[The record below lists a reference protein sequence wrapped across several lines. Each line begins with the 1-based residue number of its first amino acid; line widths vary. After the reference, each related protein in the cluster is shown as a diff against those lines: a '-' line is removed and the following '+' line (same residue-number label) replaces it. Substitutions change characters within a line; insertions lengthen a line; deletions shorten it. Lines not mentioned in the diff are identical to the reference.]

1 MFRQIILAA
10 ATAGLLAGTA
20 TLAYSQSR
28 HHSRFDYAPSY
39 GYSAGERGDPT
50 NTNGF

>member
-10 ATAGLLAGTA
+10 ATAGLLASTA
-20 TLAYSQSR
+20 NVAYSQSR
-28 HHSRFDYAPSY
+28 YHSRFDYAPSY
-39 GYSAGERGDPT
+39 GYGAGERSDPA